1 MAESNKALFYR
12 NYLFSPMSADYPAQ
26 SPVLSPR
33 IVRVVLDVPLDQWF
47 DYANPGLQV
56 MPGNRVVVPFAGRQL
71 VGIVMAV
78 AEDSEVPAHKLK
90 AILQVFDD
98 IPLDT
103 ATLKLLRFCADYY
116 HYPYGQTV
124 LSALPLRL
132 RQTKPAVA
140 RKQWVYRLD
149 KTVPEGL
156 ISKRQLGL
164 ARVTAALEGGVE
176 LSEAQLT
183 SLFSGWRKAVAPLLE
198 SGLITRREVIAVKPS
213 LPASADVPALND
225 EQALAVSTIL
235 AQRQAFKPWLLFGVT
250 GSGKT
255 EVYIRLLEA
264 VLSTPKAQVLVMVP
278 EINLTPQL
286 ESRFRSRLRQFTL
299 VTLHSHLS
307 ESERL
312 QNWQAAQSGTA
323 QIVIGTRLSIFT
335 PMPQLK
341 LMILDEEHDSSYKQQ
356 DGMRYHARDVALV
369 RAKQLDIPIILGS
382 ATPSLESWYNAMADT
397 GSAYSLPKKAAY
409 GLLRLNR
416 RAVAAAK
423 LPEITCIDTVQ
434 MPAEGGLTPWLKQA
448 IQHRLQRGE
457 QSLLFINRRGYS
469 PVLHCSACQWLADC
483 HRCSANMVLHLR
495 QRVLRCHH
503 CGAEQRIPVQCP
515 SCGNPDLRPVGQAT
529 QRVEET
535 LQQLFPQAR
544 IARVDRDTIQAKEAL
559 TTVLS
564 AVHAGKVD
572 ILVGT
577 QMLAKGHDFP
587 NLTLVGVLDTDGAL
601 YSPDYRASERLF
613 AQLMQVA
620 GRAGRGEKAGEVLIQ
635 TAFPQ
640 HPLFA
645 ALRTQDYEAYANT
658 LLQERIV
665 LQFPPAAYV
674 AVFKAEA
681 SEYALV
687 EQFLRELA
695 EAARHFVTEEAAQ
708 FTQLPIVYDPVRP
721 GLARLNRMERGYVM
735 LQSPHRNSLQLLLR
749 SAVAWARRHPLQ
761 SKIRWVL
768 DVDAFDI

>member
-1 MAESNKALFYR
+1 MSNA
-12 NYLFSPMSADYPAQ
+12 NPAQ
-26 SPVLSPR
+26 SPVSAPR

-47 DYANPGLQV
+47 DYLNPGLPV
-56 MPGNRVVVPFAGRQL
+56 LPGNRVVVPFAGRQL
-71 VGIVMAV
+71 VAIVMAV
-78 AEDSEVPAHKLK
+78 TEDTEVPASKLK

-98 IPLDT
+98 VPLDA

-116 HYPYGQTV
+116 HYPFGQTV

-132 RQTKPAVA
+132 RQTKPATA
-140 RKQWVYRLD
+140 RKQWAYRLTTAVHD
-149 KTVPEGL
+149 DAL
-156 ISKRQLGL
+156 DKRQRVL
-164 ARVTAALEGGVE
+164 ARVIAALKMQSEC
-176 LSEAQLT
+176 SEAQLNT
-183 SLFSGWRKAVAPLLE
+183 LSGSWRKAIAPLLAN
-198 SGLITRREVIAVKPS
+198 GVIIRREVVAVRPS
-213 LPASADVPALND
+213 MPASAEIPALNA
-225 EQALAVSTIL
+225 EQAQAVTAIL
-235 AQRQAFKPWLLFGVT
+235 AQRQQFQPWLLFGVT

-264 VLSTPKAQVLVMVP
+264 ILAEPQAQVLVMVP

-286 ESRFRSRLRQFTL
+286 ESRFRSRLSQFTL

-312 QNWQAAQSGTA
+312 QHWQAAQSGAA

-335 PMPQLK
+335 PMPHLR

-369 RAKQLDIPIILGS
+369 RAKQLQIPIVLGS
-382 ATPSLESWYNAMADT
+382 ATPSLESWYNATLDAAPANAT
-397 GSAYSLPKKAAY
+397 AKKAAY
-409 GLLRLNR
+409 GLLRLTR
-416 RAVAAAK
+416 RAVAEAQ
-423 LPEITCIDTVQ
+423 LPQITCIDTVQ

-448 IQHRLQRGE
+448 IEHRLQRGE
-457 QSLLFINRRGYS
+457 QSLLFINRRGYA
-469 PVLHCSACQWLADC
+469 PVLHCSACQWVADC
-483 HRCSANMVLHLR
+483 HRCSAKIVLHLR

-503 CGAEQRIPVQCP
+503 CGEEQKIPVQCP

-529 QRVEET
+529 QRIEET
-535 LQQLFPQAR
+535 LQQLYPQAR
-544 IARVDRDTIQAKEAL
+544 VARVDRDTIQAKDAL
-559 TTVLS
+559 TEVLS
-564 AVHAGKVD
+564 AVHAGEID

-645 ALRTQDYEAYANT
+645 ALRTQDYETYANT

-681 SEYALV
+681 QEYALV
-687 EQFLRELA
+687 EQFLKALV
-695 EAARHFVTEEAAQ
+695 EAARHFIMQEVAQ
-708 FTQLPIVYDPVRP
+708 FTQLPTVYDAVRP

-735 LQSPHRNSLQLLLR
+735 LQCQHRGSLQLLLR
-749 SAVAWARRHPLQ
+749 AAVAWARHHPLQ

-768 DVDAFDI
+768 DVDAYDV